1 MYGGYD
7 DGSVLDQDPVELVC
21 LLYAKAAE
29 KLALAQRLN
38 DASGVRP
45 RAEAIARAAE
55 IVLELQGSLD
65 GERGGE
71 IAVELARLY
80 EYIQTRL
87 AAGLAERANE
97 PLAEAARLLETL
109 AEGWRECRRELAS
122 LSAAES
128 PARAPLEAAEGEMAL
143 AGASRVW
150 TL

>member
-1 MYGGYD
+1 
-7 DGSVLDQDPVELVC
+7 LVC

-38 DASGVRP
+38 DASAVRA

-65 GERGGE
+65 RERGGE

-87 AAGLAERANE
+87 AAGLAERTNE

-109 AEGWRECRRELAS
+109 SEGWRECRRELTS
-122 LSAAES
+122 LSATET
-128 PARAPLEAAEGEMAL
+128 PAPSRAPLEAAEGELAL